1 VQTNVIDNTF
11 VERISN
17 LSGVTKSEVDKLFRA
32 INYLKDNTRA
42 SETDLKNLER
52 AIWEFNQKSKR

>member
-1 VQTNVIDNTF
+1 

-17 LSGVTKSEVDKLFRA
+17 LSGVPKSEVDKLFRA
-32 INYLKDNTRA
+32 INYLKENARA
-42 SETDLKNLER
+42 SEADLKNLER